1 MLIESSVSLTQ
12 AVMSQAKPEVSAG
25 DTAWILASAALVMV
39 MTPALGFFYGGM
51 VRKKNALSTINWS
64 FITIALISLQ
74 WVLWG
79 YSLAFGPDK
88 GHFIGNLSWFGL
100 NGVGQEP
107 NPDYAST
114 IPHLAFMIYQAMFA
128 IITPAIVTGAFAE
141 RMKFSTFVIFSVIW
155 ATIVYDPIAH
165 WVWGV
170 GGWLREFGVLDF
182 AGGSVVHIAAGVS
195 ALAAALVVGR
205 RHGYG
210 KEPMEPHDTT
220 MVVLGAGL
228 LWFGW
233 FGFNGGSALTSGGLA
248 SSAFVVTNT
257 AASAGA
263 VTWMIMAW
271 IFGGKPS
278 FIGMVSGAVVGL
290 GAITPAS
297 GYVGISAAIA
307 IGVGAGVFCFLAV
320 RLRSRSKVDDSLDVW
335 GCHGIGGTWGML
347 ATGIFANK
355 AINPAG
361 ADGLLYGNPMQL
373 WKQFVAVVV
382 VWAFAFSITWII
394 LKVLDLTMGLR
405 VKEHEEELGLDLS
418 QHGETAYRI

>member
-1 MLIESSVSLTQ
+1 
-12 AVMSQAKPEVSAG
+12 MSQAKPEVSAG

-278 FIGMVSGAVVGL
+278 VIGMVSGAVVGL

>member
-1 MLIESSVSLTQ
+1 LFIESSVSLAQ
-12 AVMSQAKPEVSAG
+12 AVISQAKPEVSAG

-128 IITPAIVTGAFAE
+128 IITPAIVTGALAE
-141 RMKFSTFVIFSVIW
+141 RMKFSTFVVFSVIW

-195 ALAAALVVGR
+195 ALAAALVAGR

-210 KEPMEPHDTT
+210 QEPMEPHDTT

-248 SSAFVVTNT
+248 TNAFVVTNT

-278 FIGMVSGAVVGL
+278 VIGMVSGAVVGL

-307 IGVGAGVFCFLAV
+307 IGIGAGVFCFLAV

-382 VWAFAFSITWII
+382 VWVFAFSITWII